1 MTTLTPNDEFATI
14 ARVARTAAERLVAT
28 CKARGQMVR
37 AMSRPEPEA
46 SSLTWDRV
54 PGGESVRRAVA
65 QAMAARRYPIY
76 LHGPAGVGKS
86 SLMRLVFDAAR
97 SAEGIWAI
105 WRRADEALYDLAMS
119 RDMDRAAQKQL
130 LHRCGHL
137 FLDDIGTRQPSP
149 QMYSDFFDL
158 LEARAKRP
166 LWITSN
172 VGPEGLVSMGYDDR
186 IYTRMLMGTVIEM
199 QGENQR
205 TRDGK
210 RFLAS
215 DTPAKRIS
223 R

>member
-1 MTTLTPNDEFATI
+1 
-14 ARVARTAAERLVAT
+14 
-28 CKARGQMVR
+28 
-37 AMSRPEPEA
+37 
-46 SSLTWDRV
+46 
-54 PGGESVRRAVA
+54 
-65 QAMAARRYPIY
+65 
-76 LHGPAGVGKS
+76 
-86 SLMRLVFDAAR
+86 VFDAAR

-105 WRRADEALYDLAMS
+105 WRRADEALYDLATS
-119 RDMDRAAQKQL
+119 RDMDRAAQKNL

-158 LEARAKRP
+158 LEARARRP

-215 DTPAKRIS
+215 GTPPKRI
-223 R
+223 RH